1 MEFWFVHFLEGCSI
15 SFIFVNLKNT
25 DKGYKSIRSK
35 TPVELINNKILKEQQ
50 TVITRMISKQRNL
63 I

>member
-1 MEFWFVHFLEGCSI
+1 M
-15 SFIFVNLKNT
+15 
-25 DKGYKSIRSK
+25 YKVE
-35 TPVELINNKILKEQQ
+35 TPVELINNKILKEQI